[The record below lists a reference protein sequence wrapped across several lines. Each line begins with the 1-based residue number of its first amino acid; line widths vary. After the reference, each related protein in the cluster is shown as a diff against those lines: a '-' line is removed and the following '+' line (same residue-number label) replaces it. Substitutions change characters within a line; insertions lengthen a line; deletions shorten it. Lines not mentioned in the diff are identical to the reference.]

1 MAFNNNGGTERFPIN
16 TQSLIFFS
24 DNVMMSLKFSDNICI
39 VSFRDAKYDENG
51 KRSFP
56 RPTGG
61 DKDLSAILT
70 REKAAA
76 FMNRIRSEF
85 IPKFQEYVDTRNDD
99 TTFNK
104 GFSIGV
110 ATNKDLTNVLSISTG
125 KPESGPYIP
134 EIVYSTDIDAATRLP
149 KTVKVFKMTD
159 TVPVIIGYDPSTG
172 DFESIETEYPQII
185 TFITALDEFVKSQ
198 CNGTVHQIESRYGN
212 TNYKTRTTINQI
224 AMKNGIQ
231 IEAPAYQQKTGN
243 TQAFTQSAPPAL
255 ELKQFDGDM
264 AAFMQMT
271 GASDSNPF

>member
-1 MAFNNNGGTERFPIN
+1 MAFNNNGGTERFPTN

-76 FMNRIRSEF
+76 FMNRIRNEF
-85 IPKFQEYVDTRNDD
+85 IPKFQEYVDTRNGD

-134 EIVYSTDIDAATRLP
+134 EIIYSTDIDASTRLP
-149 KTVKVFKMTD
+149 KTVKVFKMSD

-198 CNGTVHQIESRYGN
+198 CNGTTHQIESRYGN

-231 IEAPAYQQKTGN
+231 IETPAYQQKAGN

-271 GASDSNPF
+271 GASDGSPF